1 MASISSAS
9 AEAPRRP
16 RGRPPSSSWAFFTT
30 LVEPQK
36 LPSAACRHCQQL
48 VHYHKKWGQART
60 HLMKCAQFLRFVDA
74 LPPSD
79 VPEWYLAE
87 ISRRQQSVA
96 QSRSK
101 AAAAIPIPVAIPFP
115 AMQTPSLKTIQPAM
129 MPISMAPIGE
139 NGSSTVTDV
148 KKLEENVAMHL
159 FTTTD
164 VAQLVDAEKVQVPFL
179 VQAFQT
185 YSREFVLPSKDK
197 LMTEL
202 LDRCFERVKSQ
213 MDGFFKS
220 GMVPV
225 SLSMDSNGDD
235 VNYMA
240 NLASSG
246 NFPMFLESVN
256 RPSSGDAGADAE
268 WTARD
273 VTRVVEKLSSP
284 VAGCVLPCS
293 LAQSRQARG
302 ILEKQFPAMYFHGC
316 MRDALMSL
324 VHQIFVPNNGTSESN
339 RKRSATLPF
348 SQDLQQFALQCEDL
362 AFFLPR
368 RENFSYLRETAG
380 SAGSMMHVT
389 VRRRLS
395 AEAAFVA
402 VLRTEPFLDADS
414 VLTQIFS
421 PPSEENT
428 VFGQLQTASIAHLQ
442 TQFARIVRSPQ
453 FADKLRK
460 YLEVLRPIHALLSLL
475 SDATNSTTLPL
486 SEVYSSFSQLAQQYA
501 SSPLLHPDEKAGL
514 QALVRRLQDKVLGQA
529 HVLAYLLDPVLLG
542 ENLPADTKA
551 DAEQKLMASC
561 RADGSPLSDADKE
574 ALYTQYMDFKKVA
587 FHQKTN
593 KAETL
598 VFRTLKERKKSS
610 LQFWFTDGAKWPAL
624 QAIACRIFV
633 MPVCTFS
640 YARVIVESNV
650 EPLLLREKT
659 DTLTSA
665 KLAYVRVNA
674 RQLQLAEATGSVLA
688 PATHHPPLENSAEDI
703 TASMVV

>member
-1 MASISSAS
+1 
-9 AEAPRRP
+9 
-16 RGRPPSSSWAFFTT
+16 
-30 LVEPQK
+30 
-36 LPSAACRHCQQL
+36 
-48 VHYHKKWGQART
+48 
-60 HLMKCAQFLRFVDA
+60 
-74 LPPSD
+74 
-79 VPEWYLAE
+79 
-87 ISRRQQSVA
+87 
-96 QSRSK
+96 
-101 AAAAIPIPVAIPFP
+101 
-115 AMQTPSLKTIQPAM
+115 MQTPSLKTIQPAM

-284 VAGCVLPCS
+284 VAG
-293 LAQSRQARG
+293 
-302 ILEKQFPAMYFHGC
+302 
-316 MRDALMSL
+316 
-324 VHQIFVPNNGTSESN
+324 
-339 RKRSATLPF
+339 
-348 SQDLQQFALQCEDL
+348 
-362 AFFLPR
+362 
-368 RENFSYLRETAG
+368 
-380 SAGSMMHVT
+380 MMHVT

-703 TASMVV
+703 TASMVYGVPALQQPDNPGFREFRDEVGICRLEDQRSGESKKKKDPAGYSTKMLHRKKAEMQRLEEEMCAYCAPVKVGEAGVDGGDGPRSSEATDVGEH